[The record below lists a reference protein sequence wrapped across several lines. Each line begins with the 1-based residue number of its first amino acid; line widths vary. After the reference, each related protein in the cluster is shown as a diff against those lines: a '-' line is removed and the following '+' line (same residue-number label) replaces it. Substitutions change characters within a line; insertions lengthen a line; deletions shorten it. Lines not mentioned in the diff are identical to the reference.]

1 VNCFR
6 LNNIVIDILVEMS
19 SVYVYENWNGDVAGG
34 CCSPLSKKKGGEDQ
48 LACDVMHIS
57 HRDQNREAIRVL

>member
-1 VNCFR
+1 
-6 LNNIVIDILVEMS
+6 MS

-34 CCSPLSKKKGGEDQ
+34 CGSPLSRKKGGEDQ